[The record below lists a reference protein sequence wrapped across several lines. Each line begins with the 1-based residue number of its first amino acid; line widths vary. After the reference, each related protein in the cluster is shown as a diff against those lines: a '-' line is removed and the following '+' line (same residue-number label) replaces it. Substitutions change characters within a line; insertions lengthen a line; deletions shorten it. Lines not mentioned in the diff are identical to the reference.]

1 MKRNPIE
8 IGVDVSDKTNYG
20 FNGRKLFLITALL
33 MLSVGIAAAQQQ
45 HEYVDL
51 GLPSGTLWATC
62 NVGANNPEDYG
73 DFFAWG
79 ETTTKEGF
87 FIPNY
92 KYANGEYKKV
102 TKYCPKKKNG
112 VNGYT
117 DNLTTLESSDDAAST
132 NWGSG
137 WCMPTQQQFQEL
149 ADKCTWTQTTQN
161 GKNGFEVKGPN
172 GNSIFLPAAG
182 RYNGKALIGDG
193 TDGYYW
199 SSELNIDR
207 PYNARSLDI
216 NPISGNL
223 GVMPFMEDHRSVG
236 RPVRPVWSK

>member
-87 FIPNY
+87 F
-92 KYANGEYKKV
+92 
-102 TKYCPKKKNG
+102 
-112 VNGYT
+112 
-117 DNLTTLESSDDAAST
+117 T
-132 NWGSG
+132 N
-137 WCMPTQQQFQEL
+137 
-149 ADKCTWTQTTQN
+149 
-161 GKNGFEVKGPN
+161 
-172 GNSIFLPAAG
+172 NSI
-182 RYNGKALIGDG
+182 
-193 TDGYYW
+193 
-199 SSELNIDR
+199 SSMTNV
-207 PYNARSLDI
+207 
-216 NPISGNL
+216 L
-223 GVMPFMEDHRSVG
+223 GFRFTSCPFRAKS
-236 RPVRPVWSK
+236 